1 MAGPQFW
8 KIKRL
13 NPNATNEEIIDTIN
27 EISHIIDQQKILKP
41 DEMVVRARQ
50 VRKEQSRNRKPR
62 L

>member
-13 NPNATNEEIIDTIN
+13 NPNATTEEIIDTIN
-27 EISHIIDQQKILKP
+27 EISHIIDQKRILKP
-41 DEMVVRARQ
+41 DENVVRAQQR
-50 VRKEQSRNRKPR
+50 RNEQRSRKPR